1 MRKRGSQLLTA
12 GEDVRAEPIVTYTR
26 LTPGENSAAGD
37 GRVEPHF
44 TAVRVDR
51 RGRPN
56 GARRDAEHDD
66 LPLVDAPPSDVSI
79 DPMSEVS
86 AGEIR
91 VVRRRRGPRIAM
103 LAGALAV
110 VAGAGVLAA
119 SYSGITGLELP
130 AGETNAAAAVEEPVE
145 PQGTDEAPLVDAT
158 GRTVRVVGADT
169 IPPFAETAA
178 LAPRAAADPVAGE
191 AALSDQA
198 TVSGE
203 AALSA
208 EPPDRVIANPPL
220 PRLRPATAGLGPQLA
235 STEPQLPAEFPQQ
248 PLGPA
253 PAPLGTLAPPPLP
266 GDVDSALANV
276 DRILTEQRAAAGVSG
291 SGDGEFYGPPV
302 QPLPY
307 PVQPPLPGPQQASPQ
322 PGPSYPVAREPYG
335 PFYPGQA
342 PYAVGQPYPPQPAYP
357 PQPGYPVEPGY
368 PPPQYPAEMGP
379 PAYPLDPQIYE
390 GVDVAAG
397 EPVQSPWWLPK
408 RRALI
413 IPNAP
418 VPPAEIPQDQHPGG
432 VW

>member
-79 DPMSEVS
+79 DPISEVS

-110 VAGAGVLAA
+110 VAGAGVLAMT
-119 SYSGITGLELP
+119 YGGITGLDRP
-130 AGETNAAAAVEEPVE
+130 AGESEAVAAAETPAATEP
-145 PQGTDEAPLVDAT
+145 AT
-158 GRTVRVVGADT
+158 ADT
-169 IPPFAETAA
+169 TDRNVRIVAADQIPPFAETAA

-220 PRLRPATAGLGPQLA
+220 PRLRPATASLGPQLA
-235 STEPQLPAEFPQQ
+235 STEPQLPAEFAQ
-248 PLGPA
+248 PPPGPA
-253 PAPLGTLAPPPLP
+253 PAPLGTLAPPPPLP

-322 PGPSYPVAREPYG
+322 LDPSYPVAREPYG
-335 PFYPGQA
+335 PFYPGQE
-342 PYAVGQPYPPQPAYP
+342 PYAVGQPIPVQPGYP

-379 PAYPLDPQIYE
+379 PAYPLDPEIYE

-418 VPPAEIPQDQHPGG
+418 VPPAEIPQDQNPGG